1 MQQKYIGI
9 QKSFFGLCKTVVFR
23 PTQSKVKGEMFYYNV
38 SNSNLLTDIIKSK
51 GQALERIVHS
61 AKLSQDF
68 NGGLRLDC
76 CFSDDYNFVAIQ
88 LFRYSDFMFL
98 PVTQI
103 SYYFGEDAQLVM
115 SSITTKQ
122 E

>member
-51 GQALERIVHS
+51 GQELKRIVHS

-68 NGGLRLDC
+68 NGGLRFELL
-76 CFSDDYNFVAIQ
+76 
-88 LFRYSDFMFL
+88 LF
-98 PVTQI
+98 
-103 SYYFGEDAQLVM
+103 
-115 SSITTKQ
+115 
-122 E
+122 